1 MRRLRAILV
10 LMVGLLPASGAKN
23 RLLNALGHDIH
34 PTAVIDPVIILLVG
48 RMHVDSDVR
57 ISLGNVFRNLR
68 GVRVG
73 SYTLIGPWNVF
84 WANPKFRKSADA
96 DPLYVGIFSIGKSC
110 LVTRRHNLDAS
121 GGIVIADWAG
131 LGGRSSTILSHS
143 YDPKRHV
150 MACAVTRIE
159 ESSFVAAQCS
169 IAVGATLPERSVLAM
184 GAVLMPGATAT
195 QALYAGVPA
204 KVVRPDIS
212 DWKCFDYSEDGTRT
226 RSPENSLPNRR
237 VLKRS

>member
-1 MRRLRAILV
+1 M
-10 LMVGLLPASGAKN
+10 
-23 RLLNALGHDIH
+23 
-34 PTAVIDPVIILLVG
+34 
-48 RMHVDSDVR
+48 
-57 ISLGNVFRNLR
+57 
-68 GVRVG
+68 
-73 SYTLIGPWNVF
+73 
-84 WANPKFRKSADA
+84 
-96 DPLYVGIFSIGKSC
+96 
-110 LVTRRHNLDAS
+110 
-121 GGIVIADWAG
+121 
-131 LGGRSSTILSHS
+131 
-143 YDPKRHV
+143 
-150 MACAVTRIE
+150 TRIE

>member
-1 MRRLRAILV
+1 MRRLRTILV
-10 LMVGLLPASGAKN
+10 LLVGVLPASTGKN
-23 RLLNALGHDIH
+23 KLLNLLGHDVH
-34 PTAVIDPVIILLVG
+34 PSAVVAPVVILAVG
-48 RMHVDSDVR
+48 RMRLDADAR
-57 ISLGNVFRNLR
+57 ISFGNVFRNLR
-68 GVRVG
+68 GLRVG
-73 SYTLIGPWNVF
+73 SYTLIGPWNVI

-96 DPLYVGIFSIGKSC
+96 DPDHVGIFSIGKSA
-110 LVTRRHNLDAS
+110 LITRRHNLDAS

-131 LGGRSSTILSHS
+131 LGGRSSTVLSHS

-150 MACAVTRIE
+150 MACAVTRIG

-169 IAVGATLPERSVLAM
+169 VSVGATLPERSVLGM

-195 QALYAGVPA
+195 NALYAGVPA

-226 RSPENSLPNRR
+226 RTPQHSLPNRR
-237 VLKRS
+237 VLKNS

>member
-10 LMVGLLPASGAKN
+10 LVVGLLPASTAKN
-23 RLLNALGHDIH
+23 KLLNLLGHDVH
-34 PTAVIDPVIILLVG
+34 PSAVIAPVVIFLVG
-48 RMHVDSDVR
+48 RMQVEEHAL
-57 ISLGNVFRNLR
+57 ISVGNVFRKLR
-68 GVRVG
+68 RARIGA
-73 SYTLIGPWNVF
+73 YTKIGPRNDF
-84 WANPKFRKSADA
+84 WANPRFRNDPDA
-96 DPLYVGIFSIGKSC
+96 DPEHVGVFSIGKSG
-110 LVTRRHNLDAS
+110 LITRRHSLDAS

-131 LGGRSSTILSHS
+131 LGGRGTTILSHS
-143 YDPKRHV
+143 YDPKRHI

-169 IAVGATLPERSVLAM
+169 IAVGATLPAQSVLGM

-195 QALYAGVPA
+195 HALYGGVPA

-212 DWKCFDYSEDGTRT
+212 DWKVFEYSEDGSRG

-237 VLKRS
+237 VLKKS